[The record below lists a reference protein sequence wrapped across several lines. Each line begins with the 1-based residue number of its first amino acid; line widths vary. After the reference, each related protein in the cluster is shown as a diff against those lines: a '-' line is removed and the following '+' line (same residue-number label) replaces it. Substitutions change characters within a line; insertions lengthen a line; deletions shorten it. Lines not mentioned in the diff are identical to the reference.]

1 MAFLCNGWGVDEIHA
16 LRQPPR
22 LVMRARVPEIS
33 AAHCARLV
41 AWNNT
46 GMGRRPTPTAVLKMR
61 GSWRANA
68 REKRGDIAPTP
79 GELIP
84 LPSVANCPHALALFN
99 ALAAVLKAQ
108 GIAGA
113 SDSIALSILVY
124 ELSRGYIAHERMNE
138 SGGMVI
144 EGRINPW
151 FTAMKEANRS
161 ASRMCLEFGIT
172 PRARE
177 RLPGNHNFNTGTSLE
192 ELVPGF
198 LERLIYG
205 GKVPA

>member
-1 MAFLCNGWGVDEIHA
+1 MCS
-16 LRQPPR
+16 
-22 LVMRARVPEIS
+22 RVPVIRGKC
-33 AAHCARLV
+33 CARLV

-61 GSWRANA
+61 GSWRARA
-68 REKRGDIAPTP
+68 REKRGDIAPLP

-84 LPSVANCPHALALFN
+84 LPSVANCPRALALFN

-113 SDSIALSILVY
+113 GDSIALSILVY
-124 ELSRGYIAHERMNE
+124 ELSRGHIAHERMNE

-161 ASRMCLEFGIT
+161 ASRMCLDFGMT

-177 RLPGNHNFNTGTSLE
+177 RLPGNHNSNTGTSLE

>member
-1 MAFLCNGWGVDEIHA
+1 
-16 LRQPPR
+16 
-22 LVMRARVPEIS
+22 
-33 AAHCARLV
+33 
-41 AWNNT
+41 
-46 GMGRRPTPTAVLKMR
+46 MGRRPTPTAVLKMR
-61 GSWRANA
+61 GSWRARA
-68 REKRGDIAPTP
+68 REKRGDIAPIP

-84 LPSVANCPHALALFN
+84 LPSVANCPRALALFN

-113 SDSIALSILVY
+113 GDSIALSILVY
-124 ELSRGYIAHERMNE
+124 ELSRGHIAHERMNE

-151 FTAMKEANRS
+151 FTAMNEANRS
-161 ASRMCLEFGIT
+161 ASRMCLEFGMT

-177 RLPGNHNFNTGTSLE
+177 RLPGNHNSNTGTSLE